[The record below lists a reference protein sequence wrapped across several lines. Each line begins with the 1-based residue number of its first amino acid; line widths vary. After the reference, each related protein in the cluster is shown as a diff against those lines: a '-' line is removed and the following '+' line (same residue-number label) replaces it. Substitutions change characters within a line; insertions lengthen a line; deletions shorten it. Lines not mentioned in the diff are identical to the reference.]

1 MTVTFTTIKLNLA
14 LKSTDPALIQ
24 ILETLDEIRNIGSS
38 DVLQIETQFH
48 VTGENADALASKI
61 RELEV
66 LGAIDNFKM
75 NNAINEIASLKEHY
89 LR

>member
-24 ILETLDEIRNIGSS
+24 ILETLEEIRNIGSS
-38 DVLQIETQFH
+38 DVVQIETQFH

-61 RELEV
+61 IELEV

-75 NNAINEIASLKEHY
+75 NSVINEIASLKEHY

>member
-1 MTVTFTTIKLNLA
+1 MSVTFTTIKLDLA

-24 ILETLDEIRNIGSS
+24 ILETLEDLKSLGSS
-38 DVLQIETQFH
+38 DVLQVETQFH

-75 NNAINEIASLKEHY
+75 NNVINEIASLKEHY